1 MTPGERE
8 RLTALCQRIADEKNN
23 QRLAEL
29 LQQLNSLLDG
39 KERSTKPESN

>member
-23 QRLAEL
+23 ERLAEL

-39 KERSTKPESN
+39 KERSTKPKSN